1 MTTDAQPNGEAE
13 YLLNHPLLAEILS
26 DLEQDAVEQG
36 VNAPADDDQTRR
48 TAMER
53 VRVIRDLRQ
62 ELRDLAEGSAA
73 NLDGNTGV
81 V

>member
-1 MTTDAQPNGEAE
+1 MPDNQPSGEAE
-13 YLLNHPLLAEILS
+13 YLLNHPLLTEILAG
-26 DLEQDAVEQG
+26 LEQEAVEHG
-36 VNAPADDDQTRR
+36 VNAPVGDDQTRR

-62 ELRDLAEGSAA
+62 ELQSLAEGVAA
-73 NLDGNTGV
+73 SLGGDTGV